1 MVEQPDPIFDA
12 TAIGNDPSQP
22 SRSSIKDTNFDSEMA
37 MIALESGWGGST
49 SRYGAALYGIN
60 MLGTPFPLLP
70 NTDNYGLI
78 FFTRPDL
85 NLSYDNLMAER
96 RFAQMM
102 NTNDTSI
109 YRAIRAYLDPTGQR
123 RLKDAG
129 SPLVDPENPFICLL
143 SNLCDTCTGWPD
155 PSIDTYKS
163 RAGNYK
169 EQWTMYDGT
178 FKLNGTF
185 NLSVTVRNA
194 MNDPISYMINSWT
207 RYGSLVYDGTFVPRI
222 EAMIY
227 RYIDYQTRIYRIVLD
242 ATKTKVQKF
251 ACTSTAIPIFN
262 NEGSHFDY
270 DASKPFNA
278 NLDQLTIN
286 FECTGAQYNDPII
299 IDEFN
304 RLVMIYKPAMR
315 PEVRSNQMRKVDPV
329 YWRHMN
335 FHCYPF
341 IDIKTMEM
349 QWWVDRE
356 VYDTII
362 GV

>member
-1 MVEQPDPIFDA
+1 MVEQPDPIFDV
-12 TAIGNDPSQP
+12 TDIGSDPS
-22 SRSSIKDTNFDSEMA
+22 SNRAKLLDGDFDQELA
-37 MIALESGWGGST
+37 MIALESGWGSRT
-49 SRYGAALYGIN
+49 SRYTASLYGIN
-60 MLGTPFPLLP
+60 MVATPFPLLP

-85 NLSYDNLMAER
+85 NLSYDNLIAER
-96 RFAQMM
+96 RFSQMM

-123 RLKDAG
+123 QLKDA
-129 SPLVDPENPFICLL
+129 SCPLVDSENPFICLL
-143 SNLCDTCTGWPD
+143 SNLCETCTGWPD

-169 EQWTMYDGT
+169 EQWVMYDGT
-178 FKLNGTF
+178 FKIAGTY

-194 MNDPISYMINSWT
+194 LNDPISYMMNSWS
-207 RYGSLVYDGTFVPRI
+207 RYGSLVYDGTFSPRT
-222 EAMIY
+222 EAMVY
-227 RYIDYQTRIYRIVLD
+227 RYIDYQCRIYRIVLD
-242 ATKTKVQKF
+242 ATKTRVQKI
-251 ACTSTAIPIFN
+251 AATTTAIPVFN

-270 DASKPFNA
+270 DASKPFNP

-286 FECTGAQYNDPII
+286 FECTGAQYNDPILV
-299 IDEFN
+299 DEFN
-304 RLVMIYKPAMR
+304 RLVMVYKAAMR
-315 PEVRSNQMRKVDPV
+315 PQNRATMMRKVEPK
-329 YWRHMN
+329 YWRFLN

-341 IDIKTMEM
+341 IDLKTMEM

-356 VYDTII
+356 VYDTLI